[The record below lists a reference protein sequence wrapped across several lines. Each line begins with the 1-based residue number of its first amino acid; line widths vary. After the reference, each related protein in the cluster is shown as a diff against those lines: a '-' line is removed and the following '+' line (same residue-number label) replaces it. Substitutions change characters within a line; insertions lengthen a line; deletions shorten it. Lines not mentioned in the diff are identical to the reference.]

1 MLRTLVHY
9 WRVHLAVALGAA
21 VATAVLGGALLVGDS
36 VRGSLLEL
44 TLDRLGRIDLALVP
58 QRFFRESLADD
69 LAASGF
75 AGAAPAVV
83 LRGAASGADS
93 NRRAS
98 QIAILGVDERFAAL
112 YGPAAR
118 LDLERRQGE
127 ALPAVVLNET
137 LARELEV
144 EAGDAV
150 VLHFA
155 RVADVPRETL
165 MGETDPDDVLGRIR
179 LNVRQVIPDRG
190 IGRFGLLPTQAI
202 PANAFVDLP
211 QIQRALGLKG
221 QVNAVLT
228 AAGARGGEDPDEILE
243 ATLALED
250 LGLTLE
256 RGPGFVTLG
265 SREFVLR
272 PDVDRALDTLAT
284 EIGAPLLRTQS
295 YLANEMRHG
304 ERRLPYSLVLALDP
318 LPEPAWAALTL
329 VDDGV
334 AAPPGEGEILLDTWA
349 AEDLDAAAGDTLDLR
364 YFVVGPSEAL
374 AEEEMS
380 LRVSGVV
387 RMEGLAADRTL
398 TPDYPGIQEARDM
411 AAWDPPFPVDLAR
424 IRPKDEAFWD
434 AHGATPKAFVAEAT
448 GRKLW
453 STRFGSTT
461 AARIG
466 VSAGQSGEQV
476 ESALRDGLMRAL
488 SGDAFGFRFRPLRE
502 EGLRAAEGATDFTML
517 FLSFS
522 FFIILSA
529 GLLVGLLFRLGVE
542 QRSGEIGLLLALGYR
557 VRTVRGRLLAE
568 GLLLAAAGGIVGMAG
583 GVGYAWSLM
592 WGLRT
597 LWRPA
602 VGSSELYLH
611 AAPFSLPLG
620 FALAA
625 GVVLVS
631 VALAVRKLVR
641 LPPQRLLAGAL
652 GAGGRKKR
660 SRFTPILSYGG
671 LVLGLGLLA
680 YALATRSTNNPALAF
695 GSGASLLIAGLAFF
709 QQWCRRSSH
718 RALGRGNA
726 ALAGMAARNTSWNPG
741 RSVSSVAL
749 VASASFLLVLVAASC
764 TEEHDLSRKESG
776 SGGFALVAESDIPL
790 HQDLESADGL
800 FDLGFGDPAAAEL
813 AATAVT
819 AFRVLPGD
827 DASCLNLY
835 RPEKPKLLGAPR
847 KFIERAAFSFL
858 QHLPL
863 PPGEHNPWRL
873 LEQPLEPGVIPA
885 VADLNSAMW
894 ILHVTLGQ
902 ELTVED
908 ERGEPLRLRLVGLLA
923 RSVIQSEVL
932 ISEENFLAHFP
943 NRTGRSYFLI
953 DVPEEKSS
961 RVSELL
967 ESTLA
972 PFGFDART
980 TRDKLAAYRVVENTY
995 LATFQVLGAL
1005 GLLLGTVGL
1014 GIVLLRN
1021 VLERRGELAT
1031 LRAFGFRRSRLA
1043 WLVLAENAFLLL
1055 VGLAVGSG
1063 AALVAVAPNLRGG
1076 HVPWTSLL
1084 LTLAAVWVVGM
1095 LSSVL
1100 AVRGTLRTPLLP
1112 ALKAER

>member
-1 MLRTLVHY
+1 MLRTLIHY

-36 VRGSLLEL
+36 VRGSLREL
-44 TLDRLGRIDLALVP
+44 TLDRLGRIDLALLP
-58 QRFFRESLADD
+58 GRFFREGLAED
-69 LAASGF
+69 LAAGGL

-93 NRRAS
+93 RARAS
-98 QIAILGVDERFAAL
+98 QVAILGVDERFAAL
-112 YGPAAR
+112 YGAK
-118 LDLERRQGE
+118 LDLTRRPE
-127 ALPAVVLNET
+127 DSLPAVVLNEA
-137 LARELEV
+137 LARELQV
-144 EAGDAV
+144 ASGDAIL
-150 VLHFA
+150 LHFA
-155 RVADVPRETL
+155 RPADVPREML
-165 MGETDPDDVLGRIR
+165 MGETDPDDVLGRMR
-179 LNVRQVIPDRG
+179 LGVRQVIPDRG

-202 PANAFVDLP
+202 ALNAFVDLP
-211 QIQRALGLKG
+211 QIQRVLGLAG

-228 AAGARGGEDPDEILE
+228 PAGASGADPALVLKS
-243 ATLALED
+243 ALALED
-250 LGLTLE
+250 LGLTLA

-272 PDVDRALDTLAT
+272 PEVDRVLDALAH
-284 EIGAPLLRTQS
+284 EIEAPLLRTQS
-295 YLANEMRHG
+295 YLANTMRHG
-304 ERRLPYSLVLALDP
+304 ERRLPYSLVVALDP

-329 VDDGV
+329 VDGRV
-334 AAPPGEGEILLDTWA
+334 APPPGESEILLDAWA
-349 AEDLDAAAGDTLDLR
+349 AEDLDAAAGDTLELR
-364 YFVVGPSEAL
+364 YFVVGPGEAL
-374 AEEEMS
+374 AEEETS
-380 LRVSGVV
+380 LRVAGVV

-434 AHGATPKAFVAEAT
+434 AHGATPKAFVSEAT

-461 AARIG
+461 TARIG
-466 VSAGQSGEQV
+466 VSAGQSAAQL
-476 ESALRDGLMRAL
+476 ESALREGLLRAL
-488 SGDAFGFRFRPLRE
+488 SADAFGFRFRTLRE
-502 EGLRAAEGATDFTML
+502 EGLRAASGATDFTML

-542 QRSGEIGLLLALGYR
+542 QRTSEIGLLLALGYR
-557 VRTVRGRLLAE
+557 VRSVRGRLLAE
-568 GLLLAAAGGIVGMAG
+568 GLLLAGLGGVVGLAG
-583 GVGYAWSLM
+583 GVGYAWSIM
-592 WGLRT
+592 AGLRT

-611 AAPFSLPLG
+611 AAPASLPLG
-620 FALAA
+620 FAISVL
-625 GVVLVS
+625 VVLLS

-652 GAGGRKKR
+652 GGGPRKR
-660 SRFTPILSYGG
+660 SRFTPVLSYGG
-671 LVLGLGLLA
+671 LLVGLGLLA
-680 YALATRSTNNPALAF
+680 YALATRSTSHPALAF
-695 GSGASLLIAGLAFF
+695 GSGAPLLIAGLAFF
-709 QQWCRRSSH
+709 ARFCRKSGR
-718 RALGRGNA
+718 RALGRGRA

-764 TEEHDLSRKESG
+764 TEEHDLRRKDSG
-776 SGGFALVAESDIPL
+776 AGGFALVAESDVPL

-800 FDLGFGDPAAAEL
+800 FDLGFGDDAAAEL
-813 AATAVT
+813 AAATVT
-819 AFRVLPGD
+819 AFRALPGD

-835 RPEKPKLLGAPR
+835 RPEKPKLLGAPHEL
-847 KFIERAAFSFL
+847 IERGAFSFA

-894 ILHVTLGQ
+894 ILHVQLGQ

-908 ERGEPLRLRLVGLLA
+908 ERGEPLRLRLVGLLE

-932 ISEENFLAHFP
+932 ISEESFLAHFP
-943 NRTGRSYFLI
+943 SRTGRSYFLI

-972 PFGFDART
+972 PFGFDVRT
-980 TRDKLAAYRVVENTY
+980 TQDKLADYQAVENTY
-995 LATFQVLGAL
+995 LATFQLLGAL

-1055 VGLAVGSG
+1055 VGLAIGSG
-1063 AALVAVAPNLRGG
+1063 AALAAVAPNLRGG

-1084 LTLAAVWVVGM
+1084 STLAAVWVVGM